1 MDVAPI
7 EFQVRLVEDA
17 VWKRVYA
24 TTPEQ
29 AAAAFV
35 AEREADGGWQ
45 LAVNRRAALV
55 VVAASTEAYVEACY
69 RVTGQMR
76 PYYEA
81 AVVLPG
87 QRALRSA

>member
-55 VVAASTEAYVEACY
+55 VVAASTGSLC
-69 RVTGQMR
+69 RGLLSRDR
-76 PYYEA
+76 PDA
-81 AVVLPG
+81 PVL
-87 QRALRSA
+87 